1 MNNKDTLYKIK
12 QIKNLIDDLFAELIE
27 LEDMYIN
34 DIEELQQVID
44 KKTDLLDKY
53 VSEAD
58 ANDEI

>member
-1 MNNKDTLYKIK
+1 MNNNDTLYKIR
-12 QIKNLIDDLFAELIE
+12 QIRNLIDE

-44 KKTDLLDKY
+44 EKTDLLDKY

-58 ANDEI
+58 ANDEV